1 LFDTSTDVSPA
12 YQVAIPGVAFES
24 LILRK
29 LTSIVFVIAVF
40 ASACASAWTPSA
52 AEVALSAKED
62 ARDLVLFK
70 LLTK

>member
-1 LFDTSTDVSPA
+1 M
-12 YQVAIPGVAFES
+12 
-24 LILRK
+24 K
-29 LTSIVFVIAVF
+29 LTSFIFAIAIL

-62 ARDLVLFK
+62 ARELALFK